1 MYKNFN
7 IIMNAD
13 KKVYKSK
20 KKIEKEELKNITE
33 INNKIQVIKEE
44 ITDEVNQTNSDVSDI
59 IEIVELKPIDKI
71 IYNNL
76 KEFYIK
82 LENIEVEKIISIING
97 EYKISLRFMDWFVT
111 RYCYLYKTSIVVNNR
126 FIKESSFNVNINY
139 KAQLKSYKKK
149 RFDPFRRKKKFYFS
163 INDKKILT
171 TIGQLNFFKWAITN
185 DIIAYCE
192 NNYELINS
200 KVDHVNKYFKKNI
213 IENSSDSSNISN
225 SNNNIYNK
233 IFVEL

>member
-1 MYKNFN
+1 
-7 IIMNAD
+7 MNAD
-13 KKVYKSK
+13 KKIYKSK
-20 KKIEKEELKNITE
+20 KKIEKEEIKNITE
-33 INNKIQVIKEE
+33 INNKIQMIKDEK
-44 ITDEVNQTNSDVSDI
+44 TDEVNQTNSDMSDI

-76 KEFYIK
+76 RDFYIK
-82 LENIEVEKIISIING
+82 LENTEVEKIISIING

-111 RYCYLYKTSIVVNNR
+111 RYCYLYKTSIIVNNR
-126 FIKESSFNVNINY
+126 FIKEGSFNVNINY

-149 RFDPFRRKKKFYFS
+149 RFDPFRRKKKFYFT
-163 INDKKILT
+163 INEKKILT

-185 DIIAYCE
+185 DIITYCE

-213 IENSSDSSNISN
+213 IENSSDSSNIS
-225 SNNNIYNK
+225 SSSNNIYNK

>member
-13 KKVYKSK
+13 KKIYKSK
-20 KKIEKEELKNITE
+20 KKIEKEEIKNITE
-33 INNKIQVIKEE
+33 INNKIQMIKDEK
-44 ITDEVNQTNSDVSDI
+44 TDEVNQTNSDMSDI

-76 KEFYIK
+76 RDFYIK
-82 LENIEVEKIISIING
+82 LENTEVEKIISIING

-111 RYCYLYKTSIVVNNR
+111 RYCYLYKTSIIVNNR
-126 FIKESSFNVNINY
+126 FIKEGSFNVNINY

-149 RFDPFRRKKKFYFS
+149 RFDPFRRKKKFYFT
-163 INDKKILT
+163 INEKKILT

-185 DIIAYCE
+185 DIITYCE

-213 IENSSDSSNISN
+213 IENSSDSSNIS
-225 SNNNIYNK
+225 SSSNNIYNK